1 VGRHNGDVTATSDRF
16 VPAPRDPTGALVT
29 AVGYETAC
37 EAPRDH
43 RGLPSP
49 FLTFIV
55 TLDAPVVI
63 AEGGE
68 ERGLDVVVAGLSTEV
83 EMVKMPDFQTGLQA
97 AVHPLAARRLFGMP
111 AGELARLSLEGEDVL
126 GRTAPR
132 LRERLAEAADWDE
145 RFAILAEELG
155 LAGDEWLRPHQRG
168 RPYVRPPGRGRPYVR
183 LPDLRSTAKRR
194 ADLRSTAPRREV
206 VEAWRLLIATRGRIR
221 IGELAERVFLSRRR
235 LSTLFVAEFG
245 ITPKEAARTMRF
257 THAVARIG
265 EGVRASGG
273 AATGKASSEAAP
285 GAPAGGAGHGGAER
299 SHRAPRG
306 SLDLARVAAECGFAD
321 QSHLDREFR
330 AFAGIS
336 PTGWIAEEF
345 PNIQAGGHRYARD
358 WEA

>member
-1 VGRHNGDVTATSDRF
+1 VTATSDRF
-16 VPAPRDPTGALVT
+16 VTAPRDPTGALVT
-29 AVGYETAC
+29 AVGYDTVA

-49 FLTFIV
+49 FLTFII
-55 TLDAPVVI
+55 TLDTPVVI
-63 AEGGE
+63 AEGGG
-68 ERGLDVVVAGLSTEV
+68 ERGLDVVVAGLSTEA
-83 EMVKMPDFQTGLQA
+83 EMVKMPERQSGLQA

-132 LRERLAEAADWDE
+132 LRERLAEAGSWDE
-145 RFAILAEELG
+145 RFAIFGEEMELG
-155 LAGDEWLRPHQRG
+155 GNERTRPPKSG
-168 RPYVRPPGRGRPYVR
+168 RPFVRPPKRGRPYVR
-183 LPDLRSTAKRR
+183 LPDLRSTASRFP
-194 ADLRSTAPRREV
+194 DLRSTAPRCEV
-206 VEAWRLLIATRGRIR
+206 VEAWSILTATRGRIR

-235 LSTLFVAEFG
+235 LSTLFAAELG

-257 THAVARIG
+257 THAVSRIG
-265 EGVRASGG
+265 QGVRGG
-273 AATGKASSEAAP
+273 A
-285 GAPAGGAGHGGAER
+285 
-299 SHRAPRG
+299 
-306 SLDLARVAAECGFAD
+306 LDLAALAAECGYAD

-330 AFAGIS
+330 AFAGTS

>member
-1 VGRHNGDVTATSDRF
+1 MTATSDRF

-29 AVGYETAC
+29 AVGYETTC
-37 EAPRDH
+37 EPPRDH

-63 AEGGE
+63 DERGE
-68 ERGLDVVVAGLSTEV
+68 ERGLDVVVAGLCTEV
-83 EMVKMPDFQTGLQA
+83 EMVKMPGFQSGLQA
-97 AVHPLAARRLFGMP
+97 AVHPLAARQLFGMP

-132 LRERLAEAADWDE
+132 LRERLAEAPDWDE
-145 RFAILAEELG
+145 RFAILASEMG
-155 LAGDEWLRPHQRG
+155 LAGDERLRPRERG
-168 RPYVRPPGRGRPYVR
+168 RPYVRPHERGRPYVR

-194 ADLRSTAPRREV
+194 ADVRSTAPRPEV
-206 VEAWRLLIATRGRIR
+206 VEAWRLLTATRGRIR
-221 IGELAERVFLSRRR
+221 ISELAQRVFLSRRR
-235 LSTLFVAEFG
+235 LSTLFVAELG

-257 THAVARIG
+257 THAVTRIG
-265 EGVRASGG
+265 AGVRGG
-273 AATGKASSEAAP
+273 AATVDAASGEPPP
-285 GAPAGGAGHGGAER
+285 GGG
-299 SHRAPRG
+299 APRG
-306 SLDLARVAAECGFAD
+306 SLDLARIAADCGFAD